1 MMYATV
7 LGFNHR
13 PCTSLYGKVYSSL
26 QSDISH
32 ADFYVSSLIHHIYCA
47 RCAPSRDLEAH
58 KYDVVNKYAEVPLR
72 IIHKRR
78 YRYCS
83 TFSLTRDQYMT
94 RYIMLR
100 IIVADAS
107 QRVLRVENYV
117 ILRVLSQGSNYVVP
131 LLDGFHFGGA
141 WLKSMSSERTS
152 RMESSRLKR
161 DERASRPL
169 PHQGR
174 AVNRCASCSGLGRHI
189 RMVWYTEVEAGL
201 ILSRAYANMLIRI
214 PL

>member
-1 MMYATV
+1 MYATV

-78 YRYCS
+78 YRIMSCPCS
-83 TFSLTRDQYMT
+83 MDF
-94 RYIMLR
+94 
-100 IIVADAS
+100 
-107 QRVLRVENYV
+107 
-117 ILRVLSQGSNYVVP
+117 
-131 LLDGFHFGGA
+131 
-141 WLKSMSSERTS
+141 TS
-152 RMESSRLKR
+152 
-161 DERASRPL
+161 AA
-169 PHQGR
+169 HGW
-174 AVNRCASCSGLGRHI
+174 NRCLVSEPAGWSLIDSKETSARRGLYPIRVVRSIAAQAVLGLGDIFAWCGTR
-189 RMVWYTEVEAGL
+189 R
-201 ILSRAYANMLIRI
+201 
-214 PL
+214 